1 MRYKKKK
8 YKTII
13 SCPFI
18 RGKLKKLK
26 KRYFATSLYFIS
38 LLNTTCVQ
46 KVIHSARVIT
56 EGNRSLG
63 IISYY

>member
-18 RGKLKKLK
+18 RGKLKK
-26 KRYFATSLYFIS
+26 RYFATSLYFIS
-38 LLNTTCVQ
+38 LLNTTRVQ